1 MMDSIVETST
11 SAAPRGSALR
21 PQSVPR
27 TQHTGWVF
35 GLRPKISQ
43 RDHGFLRLR
52 LRQPC
57 SRWLTGV
64 LHVLRRLGGGSVKGR
79 SSLVRS
85 GARRQGPGGR
95 SSRDLTSRCSGRG
108 RLRPLLVEGLGEPAP
123 QLNGLDVR
131 STNLDLRK
139 ARNVW
144 AAPADCEFQKSLVRG
159 AEVLRRSRWLGAEKA
174 GGGFREAPRFAE
186 AVPLGDSSA
195 GRLRGCWAGR

>member
-64 LHVLRRLGGGSVKGR
+64 LHVQRLGGSGR
-79 SSLVRS
+79 LGVPEES
-85 GARRQGPGGR
+85 R
-95 SSRDLTSRCSGRG
+95 SSRRGSPSLEVAGGREGG
-108 RLRPLLVEGLGEPAP
+108 RRH
-123 QLNGLDVR
+123 
-131 STNLDLRK
+131 S
-139 ARNVW
+139 
-144 AAPADCEFQKSLVRG
+144 RG
-159 AEVLRRSRWLGAEKA
+159 AEICGGRAEGGFSRPRAGCSSGGCRAMPWPRPKRRRSRG
-174 GGGFREAPRFAE
+174 APRFSR
-186 AVPLGDSSA
+186 AVPLGAISA
-195 GRLRGCWAGR
+195 GRLRGFRGVPVVRGGVVSKV